1 MSTQEAKGRSLSQA
15 VIFGLLL
22 SALFLASVLIVKE
35 LFIFVLATAVAVG
48 AWELSTALRQKNW
61 HVPRIPVTIGS
72 LIVIPLT
79 YYGGERAQW
88 LGVLA
93 IVGALVLWRSL
104 ELLIKRGTLKRS
116 FSEAFKDF
124 SASAFVVIYLP
135 LTMSFASLLFREPA
149 HDGFVEGKYWIITF
163 VTTVILIDSSAYLFG
178 RKLGKHPMLPKVSPK
193 KSWEGF
199 AISAL
204 FGLAS
209 ATLQTVWLLELPWW
223 FGLVIGSVLI
233 MSAVLGDFAESLI
246 KRDLGVKDMSSLI
259 PGHGGIMDRLDS
271 MLPAAL
277 SSYLLMVLS
286 VRLFQ

>member
-1 MSTQEAKGRSLSQA
+1 LSNEEVKGRSLSQS
-15 VIFGLLL
+15 VIYGLLL
-22 SALFLASVLIVKE
+22 AILFLSSVLVVKE
-35 LFIFVLATAVAVG
+35 LFVFVLAVAVAGG

-61 HVPRIPVTIGS
+61 HVPRIPVTVGS

-79 YYGGERAQW
+79 YWGGERAQW
-88 LGVLA
+88 LGVLS
-93 IVGALVLWRSL
+93 IVGALVAWRSI
-104 ELLIKRGTLKRS
+104 ELFIKRGTLKRS
-116 FSEAFKDF
+116 FSEAFTDF

-135 LTMSFASLLFREPA
+135 LTMSFAALLFREPA
-149 HDGFVEGKYWIITF
+149 HGGFVEGKYWIITF

-199 AISAL
+199 AISAV

-209 ATLQTVWLLELPWW
+209 AVLQTVWLLQLPWW
-223 FGLVIGSVLI
+223 FGIIFGLVILI
-233 MSAVLGDFAESLI
+233 SAVLGDFAESLI

-277 SSYLLMVLS
+277 STYLLMAIS
-286 VRLFQ
+286 VRFF